1 MLETTEAKRGIEMSE
16 TSLSVKEL
24 IEKLKAE
31 AQGMRN
37 LFENTAGEHGDV
49 YEIHGLEKA
58 IRLIERWTK

>member
-1 MLETTEAKRGIEMSE
+1 MIVKGEPMSE

>member
-1 MLETTEAKRGIEMSE
+1 MSE

-49 YEIHGLEKA
+49 YEIHAFEKV
-58 IRLIERWTK
+58 ILLIEGMLRAGKGENK